1 MGILKNVKKNKV
13 TADFSRFTYTI
24 SGRPKAGKTSLV
36 YKTAVEKFWNSDSL
50 LLVAFEQGYG
60 ALDGISAIDIED
72 YSDFV
77 DLVDEL
83 VENRKEVP
91 YKMIC
96 LDTVDI
102 MQDLA
107 TQYVIKKASRQDG
120 KSYKKLAD
128 IPWGSGWNLLGEE
141 ISNAVTKL
149 QKAGYSLWFITH
161 DKDKS
166 FETRDGLKYDK
177 TTLSL
182 TGKVRDVCLNMSDFI
197 LFIELTKEMEDGKL
211 VDKRKIHFRGDST
224 LECGSRLE
232 DVPDYIDYDI
242 KGFIDAVEGAVLKAY
257 GGNKVALNKAKE
269 EQEKEAVEKADTFS
283 QKIND
288 EYTLEEKQ
296 EKLDKIKANISKLDM
311 AKLQKIMADHSI
323 TSFNDAEAV
332 PSKALDE
339 ILALI

>member
-1 MGILKNVKKNKV
+1 MSILKNVKKNKV

-36 YKTAVEKFWNSDSL
+36 YKTAVEKFGNADSL

-60 ALDGISAIDIED
+60 ALDGVNAIDIED

-102 MQDLA
+102 MQELA
-107 TQYVIKKASRQDG
+107 TQYVVKKASRQDG
-120 KSYKKLAD
+120 KAYKKLVD
-128 IPWGSGWNLLGEE
+128 IPWGAGWSLLGEE
-141 ISNAVTKL
+141 ISSAVTKL

-197 LFIELTKEMEDGKL
+197 LFIELTKEMQDGKL

-242 KGFIDAVEGAVLKAY
+242 KGFIDTVEGAVLKAY
-257 GGNKVALNKAKE
+257 GGNKDALNKAKE
-269 EQEKEAVEKADTFS
+269 EQAKEVVERADNFAQKANSEDS
-283 QKIND
+283 
-288 EYTLEEKQ
+288 EEVKQ
-296 EKLDKIKANISKLDM
+296 EKLDKIKANLTKIDM
-311 AKLQKIMADHSI
+311 AKLQEIMKKHSV
-323 TSFNDAEAV
+323 TNFNNSAEV
-332 PSKALDE
+332 PTACLNE

>member
-1 MGILKNVKKNKV
+1 MGILKNIKKNKV
-13 TADFSRFTYTI
+13 TADFTRFVYTVA
-24 SGRPKAGKTSLV
+24 GRPKSGKTSLV
-36 YKTAVEKFWNSDSL
+36 YKTIKEKFGNVDSL

-60 ALDGISAIDIED
+60 ALDGINAIDIED
-72 YSDFV
+72 FSDFV

-83 VENRKEVP
+83 VEEKDNVP
-91 YKMIC
+91 YKVIA

-107 TQYVIKKASRQDG
+107 IPYVVKKASKQDG
-120 KSYKKLAD
+120 KAYKKLID
-128 IPWGSGWNLLGEE
+128 IPWGGGWNMLSEE

-149 QKAGYSLWFITH
+149 QKAGYSLFFLTH

-182 TGKVRDVCLNMSDFI
+182 TGKVRDICLNMSDFI
-197 LFIELTKEMEDGKL
+197 LFIELTKEMQDGKL

-242 KGFIDAVEGAVLKAY
+242 KGFINTVEDAVLKAY
-257 GGNKVALNKAKE
+257 GGDKEKMEKAKK
-269 EQEKEAVEKADTFS
+269 EQQKEFEAKVEKFVEKAKGEDS
-283 QKIND
+283 EEQK
-288 EYTLEEKQ
+288 Q
-296 EKLDKIKANISKLDM
+296 GKLDRIKSEMASLDM
-311 AKLQKIMADHSI
+311 TKLSEIIKKHGVTSLADASTI
-323 TSFNDAEAV
+323 PTEC
-332 PSKALDE
+332 LDE
-339 ILALI
+339 ILALL